1 MALQITITG
10 NELTDYLRV
19 DPGNDATT
27 INMLLGSAKDEALKF
42 LNTDFSKV
50 TTIVDN
56 VDGTITT
63 TVEDKLLNTTTV
75 TTTNGSNN
83 GTITITTTDQES
95 PTQVKLWVFN
105 RVAELYENRGVK
117 IAPNFEV
124 IQPLRVYPFKGV

>member
-1 MALQITITG
+1 MALKITITG

-19 DPGNDATT
+19 DPGNDGVT
-27 INMLLGSAKDEALKF
+27 ITMLLETAKSEALKF

-50 TTIVDN
+50 TTIIDN
-56 VDGTITT
+56 LDGTITT
-63 TVEDKLLNTTTV
+63 TVEDKLLNTITV
-75 TTTNGSNN
+75 TTTSGSNN
-83 GTITITTTDQES
+83 GTTTITTTDQES
-95 PTQVKLWVFN
+95 PAQVKLWVFN